1 MTPTPPSRRRC
12 SSTLRSNPEMHDRF
26 AGIVQTIWSDTGNY
40 LDHNNRRVLPVENEL
55 GGAPVE
61 CTKTVFAE
69 FRKLDR

>member
-1 MTPTPPSRRRC
+1 
-12 SSTLRSNPEMHDRF
+12 MHDRF
-26 AGIVQTIWSDTGNY
+26 AGIVQTIWSDTGNF
-40 LDHNNRRVLPVENEL
+40 LDHSHRRILPVENEL